1 MPHNYHE
8 LWRSWAFEPL
18 IVIGLIF
25 TLLLYICGAYRM
37 YRTTK
42 LPALPIFYFL
52 SGWVVLVIALISPL
66 HRWGRVLFSAHMG
79 QHELLM
85 LVAAPLLVLSRPLP
99 FFLAGLPSPLGPG
112 LNRLARRP
120 LWDRF
125 WGFLTIPFVAWII
138 HGVSLWIW
146 HLPIW
151 FQAALHSEFIHA
163 IQHIMFLL
171 TSTLFWWSIIHG
183 QSRKAAYGM
192 AVLFMFT
199 TAMHSGLLGAL
210 LTFGNSL
217 WYQDYSS
224 TTSSWGISALRDQQ
238 LAGLIMWIPAC
249 LVYIIA
255 GLALIAGWMQ
265 QSERNVIKWEKG
277 LEGSK
282 IIFLILA
289 FLPLLSCHS
298 APPTNR
304 IFVSNE
310 RDGKILVI
318 DSKTDEV
325 ISTIETNVRARGIR
339 LSPDQKKL
347 YAALSSPMKKRYN
360 PDNNKII
367 EIDTDSGDIR
377 ATYKIGSDPEQ
388 LSLDKTGKIMY
399 ASNEDAG
406 TATAI
411 DLKTGKILYTW
422 IVGIEPEGVTTSPDG
437 KWVYVTSETSSTVSV
452 INTVTHDLITSFLV
466 DARPR
471 DTAFSPNGK
480 IAYVSA
486 EVGKSLSVVDAL
498 SHRVKTVIPLGTD
511 DNVKPMGV
519 AVSPDGM
526 RVYVALGRANAVAV
540 IDTAANKVLQLIPV
554 GKRPWGIGITGD
566 GKKLYTANGLSNT
579 VSVVDL
585 RSNKVIKTIQAGDGP
600 WGIAIQK

>member
-1 MPHNYHE
+1 
-8 LWRSWAFEPL
+8 
-18 IVIGLIF
+18 
-25 TLLLYICGAYRM
+25 
-37 YRTTK
+37 
-42 LPALPIFYFL
+42 
-52 SGWVVLVIALISPL
+52 
-66 HRWGRVLFSAHMG
+66 
-79 QHELLM
+79 
-85 LVAAPLLVLSRPLP
+85 
-99 FFLAGLPSPLGPG
+99 
-112 LNRLARRP
+112 
-120 LWDRF
+120 
-125 WGFLTIPFVAWII
+125 
-138 HGVSLWIW
+138 
-146 HLPIW
+146 
-151 FQAALHSEFIHA
+151 
-163 IQHIMFLL
+163 MFLL
-171 TSTLFWWSIIHG
+171 TATLFWWSVIHG
-183 QSRKAAYGM
+183 RSRKAAYGM

-210 LTFGNSL
+210 LTFANSV
-217 WYQDYSS
+217 WYRDYST
-224 TTSSWGISALRDQQ
+224 TTSYWGISPLQDQQ

-265 QSERNVIKWEKG
+265 QSEQNVLKWEKR

-282 IIFLILA
+282 IILPILA
-289 FLPLLSCHS
+289 LLTLISCDS
-298 APPTNR
+298 SPPSKR

-318 DSKTDEV
+318 DSITDEV
-325 ISTIETNVRARGIR
+325 ISTIETNVRVRGIR

-360 PDNNKII
+360 ANNNKIV
-367 EIDTDSGDIR
+367 EIDTASGKIT

-388 LSLDKTGKIMY
+388 LSVDKTGSVLY

-411 DLKTGKILYTW
+411 DLKTGKILNTW

-452 INTVTHDLITSFLV
+452 INTITHDLTSSFLV

-471 DTAFSPNGK
+471 DTAFSPDGK

-486 EVGKSLSVVDAL
+486 EVGKSLSVVDAET
-498 SHRVKTVIPLGTD
+498 HRVKTVIPLGTD
-511 DNVKPMGV
+511 ENIKPMGV
-519 AVSPDGM
+519 AVSPDGK
-526 RVYVALGRANAVAV
+526 RVYVALGRGNAVAV
-540 IDTAANKVLQLIPV
+540 IDAHTNKVLQMIPV
-554 GKRPWGIGITGD
+554 GKRPWGIAITAD

-579 VSVVDL
+579 ISVVDL
-585 RSNKVIKTIQAGDGP
+585 GSNRVTRTINAGDGP

>member
-1 MPHNYHE
+1 MPHNFHE
-8 LWRSWAFEPL
+8 LWRSWSFEPL
-18 IVIGLIF
+18 IVIGLIL
-25 TLLLYICGAYRM
+25 TLLLYVRGIFKM

-42 LPALPIFYFL
+42 LPSLPIFYFL
-52 SGWVVLVIALISPL
+52 SGWFVLVISLISPL

-99 FFLAGLPSPLGPG
+99 FFLAGLSSPLGPA

-120 LWDRF
+120 LWDHF

-138 HGVSLWIW
+138 HAISLWIW
-146 HLPIW
+146 HLPAW
-151 FQAALHSEFIHA
+151 FQAAMHNEFTHA

-171 TSTLFWWSIIHG
+171 TATLFWWSVIHG
-183 QSRKAAYGM
+183 RSRKAAYGM

-199 TAMHSGLLGAL
+199 TAMHSGMLGAL
-210 LTFGNSL
+210 LTFANSV
-217 WYQDYSS
+217 WYRDYST
-224 TTSSWGISALRDQQ
+224 TTSYWGISPLQDQQ

-255 GLALIAGWMQ
+255 GLVLIAGWMQ
-265 QSERNVIKWEKG
+265 QSERNVMKWEKRF
-277 LEGSK
+277 EGGK
-282 IIFLILA
+282 IVLLIVAL
-289 FLPLLSCHS
+289 LPLLSCH
-298 APPTNR
+298 APPPQNR
-304 IFVSNE
+304 IFVTNE
-310 RDGKILVI
+310 RDGKILVL
-318 DSKTDEV
+318 DSKTDKV

-339 LSPDQKKL
+339 LSPDQKTV
-347 YAALSSPMKKRYN
+347 YVALSSPMKKRYN
-360 PDNNKII
+360 PDSNKIAA
-367 EIDTDSGDIR
+367 IDADSGKII
-377 ATYKIGSDPEQ
+377 ASYKVGSDPEQ
-388 LSLDKTGKIMY
+388 LSLDKHGTILY

-411 DLKTGKILYTW
+411 DLKTGKVLNTW

-452 INTVTHDLITSFLV
+452 INTDTHDLTTSFLV

-471 DTAFSPNGK
+471 DTAFSPDGK
-480 IAYVSA
+480 FAYVSA
-486 EVGKSLSVVDAL
+486 EVGKSLSVVDAVN
-498 SHRVKTVIPLGTD
+498 HRVKNVIPLGND
-511 DNVKPMGV
+511 ENVKPMGV
-519 AVSPDGM
+519 AVSSDGS
-526 RVYVALGRANAVAV
+526 RVYVALGRANAIAV
-540 IDTAANKVLQLIPV
+540 IDSKTNKILNLIPV

-579 VSVVDL
+579 ISVVDL
-585 RSNKVIKTIQAGDGP
+585 GSNQVIRTIKAGDGP